1 MKTLRRPWLV
11 YAIAFAIMSMPL
23 FSYAQQQGEGTELQE
38 MKRQIEILTEEI
50 EKLKLGAV
58 AEPEYESFMGLGPAA
73 SKVYAVEKGLS
84 LGGYGE
90 VVYANYQESSK
101 KDLMDTQRFVLYGGY
116 KFSDRIIMNT
126 ELEFE
131 HGGKSDVYV
140 EFSYLDFLLDP
151 LFNLRTGLV
160 LVPIGIV
167 NKYHEPTV
175 YHGVFRPDVE
185 TNIIPTTWREIGLII
200 FGREGSLSYE
210 AGVLN
215 GMKSDGFD
223 SKAWIRGGRYKGI
236 KANGDN
242 LALVANLEYELL
254 TGFNMGGAYYHG
266 ETGQGDGGDE
276 VKAGEKEG
284 TINIWEVHAVYS
296 HRSLD
301 IKGLFTSGILD
312 GNSALE
318 SAPPGEVGKEVQGW
332 YIEAAYDMMYLIRPD
347 SVMALSPF
355 LRYEDYD
362 THKEVFT
369 GVRDTRF
376 SRTVTTAGLEFKPH
390 SNVVIKT
397 DYQWRDTESSLPAGK
412 GAGLDENKIDQLNL
426 GVGFIF

>member
-23 FSYAQQQGEGTELQE
+23 FSYAQQQGEGTELHE

-50 EKLKLGAV
+50 EKFK
-58 AEPEYESFMGLGPAA
+58 
-73 SKVYAVEKGLS
+73 
-84 LGGYGE
+84 
-90 VVYANYQESSK
+90 
-101 KDLMDTQRFVLYGGY
+101 
-116 KFSDRIIMNT
+116 
-126 ELEFE
+126 
-131 HGGKSDVYV
+131 HGGKSDGYV

-223 SKAWIRGGRYKGI
+223 SKGWIRGGGYKGI

-266 ETGQGDGGDE
+266 EAGRGDGGDE

-301 IKGLFTSGILD
+301 IKGLFTSGVLD

-318 SAPPGEVGKEVQGW
+318 SAPPGG
-332 YIEAAYDMMYLIRPD
+332 
-347 SVMALSPF
+347 
-355 LRYEDYD
+355 
-362 THKEVFT
+362 
-369 GVRDTRF
+369 
-376 SRTVTTAGLEFKPH
+376 
-390 SNVVIKT
+390 
-397 DYQWRDTESSLPAGK
+397 
-412 GAGLDENKIDQLNL
+412 
-426 GVGFIF
+426 

>member
-1 MKTLRRPWLV
+1 MKTLRMPWLI
-11 YAIAFAIMSMPL
+11 YAITLAIMSMPL
-23 FSYAQQQGEGTELQE
+23 FSYAQQQEEGTELQE

-116 KFSDRIIMNT
+116 KFSDRVIMNT

-151 LFNLRTGLV
+151 LLNLRTGLV

-223 SKAWIRGGRYKGI
+223 SKGWIRGGRYKGI

-296 HRSLD
+296 HRS
-301 IKGLFTSGILD
+301 
-312 GNSALE
+312 
-318 SAPPGEVGKEVQGW
+318 
-332 YIEAAYDMMYLIRPD
+332 
-347 SVMALSPF
+347 
-355 LRYEDYD
+355 
-362 THKEVFT
+362 
-369 GVRDTRF
+369 
-376 SRTVTTAGLEFKPH
+376 
-390 SNVVIKT
+390 
-397 DYQWRDTESSLPAGK
+397 
-412 GAGLDENKIDQLNL
+412 
-426 GVGFIF
+426 